1 MNNMMT
7 LLITKLFGK
16 KAGEDHL
23 GNKYFYRLVKN
34 NKEKRWVIYKGE
46 PDGSS
51 VPSHWQAWLTRTVN
65 SIPIN
70 KKKYKWQKKHV
81 PNLTGSQDAYNSLEN
96 IFDNNLKKKH
106 TAYSSWNPNS
116 KEVNKIDDKK

>member
-1 MNNMMT
+1 MNNMVT

-16 KAGEDHL
+16 KVGEDHL
-23 GNKYFYRLVKN
+23 GNKYFYRLLKN
-34 NKEKRWVIYKGE
+34 KKEKRWVIYKSE

-51 VPSHWQAWLTRTVN
+51 VPSHWQAWLTGTAKY
-65 SIPIN
+65 IPTN
-70 KKKYKWQKKHV
+70 KKKYKWQKNHE
-81 PNLTGSQDAYNSLEN
+81 PNLTGKQDAYNSLEN

-116 KEVNKIDDKK
+116 KEVNRSEDKK

>member
-51 VPSHWQAWLTRTVN
+51 VPSHW
-65 SIPIN
+65 
-70 KKKYKWQKKHV
+70 
-81 PNLTGSQDAYNSLEN
+81 
-96 IFDNNLKKKH
+96 
-106 TAYSSWNPNS
+106 
-116 KEVNKIDDKK
+116 

>member
-1 MNNMMT
+1 MNNMVT

-51 VPSHWQAWLTRTVN
+51 VPSHWQAWLTGLQTPFPLIRKN
-65 SIPIN
+65 IN
-70 KKKYKWQKKHV
+70 GKKNTCQILQEAKM
-81 PNLTGSQDAYNSLEN
+81 LITR
-96 IFDNNLKKKH
+96 
-106 TAYSSWNPNS
+106 
-116 KEVNKIDDKK
+116 